1 MFFSTLAEERVEGAS
16 AEIDWRITSI
26 SRAKN
31 YMFVWSQIAIS
42 SIICRCMLPR
52 FIHIHSPLTL
62 TKFDLVD
69 NEGSSSCHYL
79 DIWEKKVPR
88 HGVSSHTSY
97 SRREILKK

>member
-42 SIICRCMLPR
+42 SIRCRCMLPR
-52 FIHIHSPLTL
+52 FIRIHSPLTL
-62 TKFDLVD
+62 TKFELVD
-69 NEGSSSCHYL
+69 NEVKDELH
-79 DIWEKKVPR
+79 IM
-88 HGVSSHTSY
+88 
-97 SRREILKK
+97 REEDTH